1 MRSLAKN
8 AIIYLALS
16 AFVFIASF
24 VYHLFSHGVTS
35 ADMQSAYLWFLL
47 SAGIYGVLLLT
58 FPAFEKGVYYR
69 LFVNLFNTASASQ
82 VLGLILTGIIDIA
95 GGSSAF
101 LPLYFWMGKI
111 FYGLSAVAFLFIL
124 LPFNRPKKTVKTN

>member
-1 MRSLAKN
+1 MKSLAKN
-8 AIIYLALS
+8 TIVYLSLS
-16 AFVFIASF
+16 LFVFVASF

-47 SAGIYGVLLLT
+47 SAFVYGALLLLVPS
-58 FPAFEKGVYYR
+58 FQKRAYYR
-69 LFVNLFNTASASQ
+69 LFMNLFNTASASQ

-101 LPLYFWMGKI
+101 LPIYFWMAKI
-111 FYGLSAVAFLFIL
+111 FYGLSILLFLFVW
-124 LPFNRPKKTVKTN
+124 LPMNKTKKKSAQ